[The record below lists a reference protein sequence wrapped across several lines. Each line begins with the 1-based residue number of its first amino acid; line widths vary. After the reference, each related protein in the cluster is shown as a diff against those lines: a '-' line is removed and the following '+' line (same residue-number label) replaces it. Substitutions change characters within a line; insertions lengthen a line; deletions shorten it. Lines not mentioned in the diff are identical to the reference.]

1 MQDFE
6 WDPAKDAANREK
18 HGIGFAEAATVF
30 DDPDR
35 IEEDSSRPE
44 HGEERQKTIGRV
56 GAIVAVVVFTDRQG
70 RRRIISA
77 RRASKDERRRY
88 HQGSAT
94 P

>member
-6 WDPAKDAANREK
+6 WDPAKDSANQEK
-18 HGIGFAEAATVF
+18 HGIGFADAVAVF

-35 IEEDSSRPE
+35 LEVDSSRPE
-44 HGEERQKTIGRV
+44 YGEERRKTIGRI
-56 GAIVAVVVFTDRQG
+56 GATVAVVISTDRQG

-77 RRASKDERRRY
+77 RRASRDERRQY
-88 HQGSAT
+88 DQGTAT